1 MVWAS
6 YLSLAMQFCWWQ
18 PSTRAIDLSTQK
30 IHFFR
35 TEGWSAYVQRSK
47 SWILLVMLMSP
58 RKTCF
63 NCPTAVFPC
72 ESCAIWSQQQGP
84 RSKVH
89 SPRVPSHCHG
99 PKKVLAA
106 AKIQTEVQ
114 DGPKSQNGCK
124 VRCQA
129 ERQGS
134 DKEDRVTDTE
144 RSAARSGVPKAR
156 RAFALYVQKHYTA
169 KKPGLS
175 KEEHKLEMAQLGRKW
190 ASLGKPTGISSA
202 KRCVDALGLSSRP
215 GKGLEPV
222 EPQAKVPGPRST
234 VHSSKIGPFEVQHGP
249 EAALGGGSYGKVFAA
264 YSRDGCFAAVKV
276 YRTHDGE
283 EQAAQEAECYHR
295 LGKMLSMVEREWF
308 PTMLEFDSRGQP
320 WPWLALAFAGQ
331 SLADHLHA
339 HGPLPADT
347 CDRFALQLQRALR
360 VLHRQA
366 KLLHLD
372 LKPGNILWCQEL
384 EKLKVCDFGF
394 SEPWEINGPQ
404 SKVQGPRFIVPNP
417 RFCTYVT
424 GLYRA
429 PELWNLDPQPSLQ
442 ALQKCL
448 TTSVDLLE
456 LWVCGLW
463 GCLC

>member
-1 MVWAS
+1 M
-6 YLSLAMQFCWWQ
+6 
-18 PSTRAIDLSTQK
+18 
-30 IHFFR
+30 
-35 TEGWSAYVQRSK
+35 
-47 SWILLVMLMSP
+47 
-58 RKTCF
+58 
-63 NCPTAVFPC
+63 
-72 ESCAIWSQQQGP
+72 
-84 RSKVH
+84 
-89 SPRVPSHCHG
+89 
-99 PKKVLAA
+99 
-106 AKIQTEVQ
+106 
-114 DGPKSQNGCK
+114 
-124 VRCQA
+124 
-129 ERQGS
+129 
-134 DKEDRVTDTE
+134 
-144 RSAARSGVPKAR
+144 
-156 RAFALYVQKHYTA
+156 
-169 KKPGLS
+169 
-175 KEEHKLEMAQLGRKW
+175 
-190 ASLGKPTGISSA
+190 
-202 KRCVDALGLSSRP
+202 
-215 GKGLEPV
+215 

-308 PTMLEFDSRGQP
+308 PTMLEIDSRGQP

-347 CDRFALQLQRALR
+347 CDRFALQLQRALH
-360 VLHRQA
+360 VLHCQA
-366 KLLHLD
+366 KLLYLD

-448 TTSVDLLE
+448 TTSVDL
-456 LWVCGLW
+456 WSF
-463 GCLC
+463 GCVVYEAACARQLMKPQDKRQPTSRQTVATWCQSWQDFSKPSCSSQLRVPHAVRYWSARLAAVSRVKPIVLAACHPHAKERKWIGMK